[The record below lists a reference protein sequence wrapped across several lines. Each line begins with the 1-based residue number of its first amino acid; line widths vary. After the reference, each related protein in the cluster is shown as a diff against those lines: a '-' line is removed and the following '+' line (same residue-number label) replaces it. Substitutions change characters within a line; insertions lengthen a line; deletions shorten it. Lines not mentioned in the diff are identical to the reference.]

1 MLRIASYN
9 VENLFDRARAL
20 SLPTWAAG
28 KEILQ
33 WEARIN
39 ELFNELVYTQ
49 PIKDEILDL
58 LGKLGLRRRDDG
70 GQFARLRQ
78 NRGRLITRHNNGT
91 ISFVADG
98 RLDWVGW
105 VELKKAPTNEL
116 ATRHTA
122 MVIDDVNADILGV
135 VEADNRISLRDF
147 SAIVL
152 QQVGGTP
159 YHQTMLI
166 DGNDDRGIDVALMTR
181 NGYEIRGISSHFDD
195 DDGEGHVFSRDCPEF
210 TVRTPGGDE
219 VVVMVNHYKSK
230 GYGRQSDNDRRR
242 RRQAKR
248 TAEIYNDLVANGH
261 PNVAVLG
268 DLNDTPDDPGDPP
281 GPLAPLLV
289 DTDLR
294 DVTTHPSFTPD
305 PNGRPGTFGNG
316 TKSQKID
323 YVLLSPALF
332 SKVVGG
338 AIFRL
343 GVWGGVNGTL
353 FPHYPT
359 MTRRIE
365 QASDH
370 AAIYA
375 DLNL

>member
-20 SLPTWAAG
+20 ALPTWAEG
-28 KEILQ
+28 RDVLQ
-33 WEARIN
+33 REARIN
-39 ELFNELVYTQ
+39 ELLNEPVYT
-49 PIKDEILDL
+49 PAIRTEILDL
-58 LGKLGLRRRDDG
+58 LGKLGLLKSDDG
-70 GQFARLRQ
+70 GKFARLRQ
-78 NRGRLITRHNNGT
+78 NRGRLITRHKDGT
-91 ISFVADG
+91 ISFAATG

-105 VELKKAPTNEL
+105 VELKKEPTNEL

-122 MVIDDVNADILGV
+122 MVINDINADILGV

-159 YHQTMLI
+159 YKQTMLI
-166 DGNDDRGIDVALMTR
+166 DGNDDRGIDVGLMTGT
-181 NGYEIRGISSHFDD
+181 GYQIVGIKPHVDD
-195 DDGEGHVFSRDCPEF
+195 DDGEGTVFSRDCPEF

-219 VVVMVNHYKSK
+219 IVVLVNHYKSK
-230 GYGRQSDNDRRR
+230 GYGSQSDNDKRR

-248 TAEIYNDLVANGH
+248 TAEIYNDLVANGQ

-268 DLNDTPDDPGDPP
+268 DLNDHPDEPGDQP

-294 DVTTHPSFTPD
+294 DVATHPTFTPD

-316 TKSQKID
+316 TKRQKID

-343 GVWGGVNGTL
+343 GVWGGANGTL

-359 MTRRIE
+359 ITRKVE

-375 DLNL
+375 DINL